1 MNSDVFT
8 FIDLNDNIDT
18 SNLRIKSNHDYE
30 YAEEINKVIKT
41 KNTLTFGEE
50 NFIKQKLMYLES
62 VECRNNFTKDEIDI
76 SRKYYTKCFQNII
89 KNRQMSFS
97 SSTLDSM
104 PSLTLPQ

>member
-1 MNSDVFT
+1 MNSDTFT

-18 SNLRIKSNHDYE
+18 SNLRIRSNYDYE
-30 YAEEINKVIKT
+30 YAEEINNVIKT

-50 NFIKQKLMYLES
+50 NFIKQKLIYLES
-62 VECRNNFTKDEIDI
+62 IECRKHFTKDEIDI

-89 KNRQMSFS
+89 KSRQISP
-97 SSTLDSM
+97 STPPDSM